1 MIISATTRV
10 GGSIGRWSGKR
21 RTTSPIMLNA
31 AFEDLGVDL
40 RWFAF
45 EPDDLGQAMAAVRA
59 LNFVGV
65 AVTKPFKEQ
74 VASFVDALDPIAA
87 RIGAVNLVH
96 NAEGHLTGYNSD
108 WIGAAGALRE
118 KCSLEGTTVAVLGSG
133 GAARAVVFGLVRSNC
148 DVHVF
153 ARSQARGRALAS
165 DLGAAY
171 GGQVPDAAS
180 VRPQILVNATSIGND
195 LGSDV
200 PVPDSVFTTARVVMD
215 IIARP
220 GRSHLLERAAATGA
234 EAIGGVRM
242 LVLQA
247 AFAVELLTG
256 AKAPVQTMQDA
267 VERAMA
273 HASLRSDDDRSVGSR
288 HAGHCPAPVG
298 PAGAWPRTPASVPI
312 RSAPYLW
319 RLPAGRPPA
328 QVRMGCAVDPL
339 A

>member
-10 GGSIGRWSGKR
+10 GGSIGHWSGNR
-21 RTTSPIMLNA
+21 RTTSPIMYNA
-31 AFEDLGVDL
+31 AFDELGIDL

-59 LNFVGV
+59 LNFAGV
-65 AVTKPFKEQ
+65 TVTRPFKEQ
-74 VASFVDALDPIAA
+74 VASFVDTLDPTAA
-87 RIGAVNLVH
+87 RIGAVNVVH
-96 NAEGHLTGYNSD
+96 NSEGHLTGYNSD
-108 WIGAAGALRE
+108 WIGTAEALRE
-118 KCSLEGTTVAVLGSG
+118 KCSLDGKAVAVLGSG

-153 ARSQARGRALAS
+153 ARSQAKARALAS

-171 GGQVPDAAS
+171 GGQIPDAES

-220 GRSHLLERAAATGA
+220 GRSQLLDRAAAAGA

-247 AFAVELLTG
+247 AFTVELLTG
-256 AKAPVQTMQDA
+256 AKAPLQTMQDA

-273 HASLRSDDDRSVGSR
+273 NASLPSDDD
-288 HAGHCPAPVG
+288 
-298 PAGAWPRTPASVPI
+298 
-312 RSAPYLW
+312 
-319 RLPAGRPPA
+319 
-328 QVRMGCAVDPL
+328 
-339 A
+339 